1 LSVAEVEI
9 DVIAQDLINTI
20 LLVSL
25 FVLVFCAWSIC
36 VILWMVQYVRRRKQ
50 VQKRMGLGERDIER
64 SQVLQLWRDEHW
76 AKQEHAKKRRE
87 TLGQRLERLRLNAG
101 WKTSAQVVILAVLGV
116 AALAFAIIVA
126 LGYGT
131 WLGLA
136 VSLVVLVMFRSLT
149 RRRIAARVALFDR
162 QFVDSLRIAARAL
175 RAGHPLVGAFQS
187 ISEEIS
193 EPIGP
198 IFGEICQEQALGLDI
213 QESMRRM
220 ADTTYNADMKLFA
233 TAVNIQMSTG
243 GNLAELMDSLAT
255 VMRSRMRL
263 NRKVRVLTASTQL
276 NKQTLI
282 GIPIFLFILLN
293 IMSPEYMQVFYLTW
307 MGRFLLVVT
316 VVSVLLGAWL
326 MEKLSVLRY

>member
-1 LSVAEVEI
+1 M
-9 DVIAQDLINTI
+9 IAQDLIHTI

-36 VILWMVQYVRRRKQ
+36 VILWMVQYVRRRKH
-50 VQKRMGLGERDIER
+50 VQRRIGLGDRDVER

-76 AKQEHAKKRRE
+76 AKQEHTETKRE
-87 TLGQRLERLRLNAG
+87 TLGQRLERLRANAG
-101 WKTSAQVVILAVLGV
+101 WKTSAQVVLLTVVGV
-116 AALAFAIIVA
+116 AALAFAAVIV

-131 WLGLA
+131 WLGVTA
-136 VSLVVLVMFRSLT
+136 SLVILLGFRAITL
-149 RRRIAARVALFDR
+149 RRIATRVALFDR

-198 IFGEICQEQALGLDI
+198 VFGEICQEQALGLDI

-220 ADTTYNADMKLFA
+220 ANTTRNADLKLFA
-233 TAVNIQMSTG
+233 TAVNIQMTTG
-243 GNLAELMDSLAT
+243 GNLAELMDSLAA

-263 NRKVRVLTASTQL
+263 NRKVRVLTAATQL

-282 GIPIFLFILLN
+282 GIPVFLFMLLN
-293 IMSPEYMQVFYLTW
+293 IMSPEYMEVFYFTW
-307 MGRFLLVVT
+307 AGRCMLVIT
-316 VVSVLLGAWL
+316 IVSVLLGAWV

>member
-1 LSVAEVEI
+1 
-9 DVIAQDLINTI
+9 VIAQDLIHTI

-36 VILWMVQYVRRRKQ
+36 VILWMVQYVRRRKH
-50 VQKRMGLGERDIER
+50 VQRRIGLGDRDVER

-76 AKQEHAKKRRE
+76 AKQEHTETKRE
-87 TLGQRLERLRLNAG
+87 TLGQRLERLRANAG
-101 WKTSAQVVILAVLGV
+101 WKTSAQVVLLTVVGV
-116 AALAFAIIVA
+116 AALAFAAVIV

-131 WLGLA
+131 WLGVTA
-136 VSLVVLVMFRSLT
+136 SLVILLGFRAITL
-149 RRRIAARVALFDR
+149 RRIATRVALFDR

-198 IFGEICQEQALGLDI
+198 VFGEICQEQALGLDI

-220 ADTTYNADMKLFA
+220 ANTTRNADLKLFA
-233 TAVNIQMSTG
+233 TAVNIQMTTG
-243 GNLAELMDSLAT
+243 GNLAELMDSLAA

-263 NRKVRVLTASTQL
+263 NRKVRVLTAATQL

-282 GIPIFLFILLN
+282 GIPVFLFMLLN
-293 IMSPEYMQVFYLTW
+293 IMSPEYMEVFYFTW
-307 MGRFLLVVT
+307 AGRCMLVIT
-316 VVSVLLGAWL
+316 IVSVLLGAWV

>member
-1 LSVAEVEI
+1 M
-9 DVIAQDLINTI
+9 IAQDLIHTI

-25 FVLVFCAWSIC
+25 FVLVFCGWSIC
-36 VILWMVQYVRRRKQ
+36 VILWMVQYVRRRRQ
-50 VQKRMGLGERDIER
+50 VQKRIGIGDRDVER
-64 SQVLQLWRDEHW
+64 SQVLQLWRDEQW
-76 AKQEHAKKRRE
+76 AKQEHVEKKRE
-87 TLGQRLERLRLNAG
+87 TLGERLERLRANAG
-101 WKTSAQVVILAVLGV
+101 WKTSAQVVLLIVVGV
-116 AALAFAIIVA
+116 AALAFAVVTV

-131 WLGLA
+131 WLGIA
-136 VSLVVLVMFRSLT
+136 ASLVILLGFRAIT
-149 RRRIAARVALFDR
+149 RKRIASRLALFDR

-220 ADTTYNADMKLFA
+220 ADTTRNADLKLFA

-243 GNLAELMDSLAT
+243 GNLAELMDSLAA

-282 GIPIFLFILLN
+282 GIPIFLFMLLN
-293 IMSPEYMQVFYLTW
+293 VMSPDYMEVFYFTW
-307 MGRFLLVVT
+307 AGRFMLVAT
-316 VVSVLLGAWL
+316 VISVLLGAWM
-326 MEKLSVLRY
+326 MEKLAVLRY

>member
-1 LSVAEVEI
+1 M
-9 DVIAQDLINTI
+9 IAQDLINTI

-50 VQKRMGLGERDIER
+50 VQKRIGIGDREIDR
-64 SQVLQLWRDEHW
+64 SQVLQLWRDEQW
-76 AKQEHAKKRRE
+76 AKQEHVEARRE
-87 TLGQRLERLRLNAG
+87 SLGERLERLRRSAG
-101 WKTSAQVVILAVLGV
+101 WKMPAPAVLLMVFAAAALAFGVVVVLGYGIWLGV
-116 AALAFAIIVA
+116 AA
-126 LGYGT
+126 
-131 WLGLA
+131 
-136 VSLVVLVMFRSLT
+136 SLIVLVLFRSIT
-149 RRRIAARVALFDR
+149 RRRIATRLALFDR

-220 ADTTYNADMKLFA
+220 ADTTHNADLKLFA
-233 TAVNIQMSTG
+233 TAVNIQMTTG

-282 GIPIFLFILLN
+282 GIPIFLFVLLN
-293 IMSPEYMQVFYLTW
+293 IMSPQYMEVFYFTW
-307 MGRFLLVVT
+307 PGRYMLMITIASVV
-316 VVSVLLGAWL
+316 LGAWM
-326 MEKLSVLRY
+326 MERLSVLRY

>member
-1 LSVAEVEI
+1 
-9 DVIAQDLINTI
+9 VIAQDLIHTI

-36 VILWMVQYVRRRKQ
+36 VILWMVQYVRRRKH
-50 VQKRMGLGERDIER
+50 VQRRIGLGDRDVER

-76 AKQEHAKKRRE
+76 AKQEHTETKRE
-87 TLGQRLERLRLNAG
+87 TLGQRLERLRANAG
-101 WKTSAQVVILAVLGV
+101 WKTSAQVMLLTVVGV
-116 AALAFAIIVA
+116 AALAFAAVIV

-131 WLGLA
+131 WLGMTA
-136 VSLVVLVMFRSLT
+136 SLVILLAFRAIT
-149 RRRIAARVALFDR
+149 RRRIATRLALFDR

-198 IFGEICQEQALGLDI
+198 VFGEICQEQALGLDI

-220 ADTTYNADMKLFA
+220 ANTTRNADLKLFA
-233 TAVNIQMSTG
+233 TAVNLQMTTG
-243 GNLAELMDSLAT
+243 GNLAELMDSLAA

-263 NRKVRVLTASTQL
+263 NRKVRVLTAATQL

-282 GIPIFLFILLN
+282 GIPVFLFMLLN
-293 IMSPEYMQVFYLTW
+293 IMSPEYMEVFYFTW
-307 MGRFLLVVT
+307 AGRCMLVIT
-316 VVSVLLGAWL
+316 LVSILLGAWV

>member
-1 LSVAEVEI
+1 M
-9 DVIAQDLINTI
+9 IAQDLIHTI

-25 FVLVFCAWSIC
+25 FVLVFCGWSIC
-36 VILWMVQYVRRRKQ
+36 VILWMVQYVRRRRQ
-50 VQKRMGLGERDIER
+50 VQKRIGLGDRDVER

-76 AKQEHAKKRRE
+76 AKQEHVEKKRE
-87 TLGQRLERLRLNAG
+87 AWGERLERLRANAG
-101 WKTSAQVVILAVLGV
+101 WKTSAQVVLLIVVGI
-116 AALAFAIIVA
+116 AALAFAVVTV

-131 WLGLA
+131 WLGITA
-136 VSLVVLVMFRSLT
+136 SLVILLGFRTLT
-149 RRRIAARVALFDR
+149 RKRIASRLALFDR

-220 ADTTYNADMKLFA
+220 ADTTRNADLKLFA
-233 TAVNIQMSTG
+233 TAVNIQMTTG
-243 GNLAELMDSLAT
+243 GNLAELMDSLAA

-282 GIPIFLFILLN
+282 AIPIFLFVLLN
-293 IMSPEYMQVFYLTW
+293 VMSPDYMEVFYVTW
-307 MGRFLLVVT
+307 AGRFMLVAT
-316 VVSVLLGAWL
+316 GISVLLGAWV
-326 MEKLSVLRY
+326 MEKLAVLRY